1 LIDVDRSDSSLLDRG
16 EDVCHILEKEE
27 KEKKMPRLKFLLLVS
42 QSFSDFGIYDYFQ
55 NSQQILSICL

>member
-27 KEKKMPRLKFLLLVS
+27 KEKKNAPLEIS
-42 QSFSDFGIYDYFQ
+42 SSSFSKF
-55 NSQQILSICL
+55 